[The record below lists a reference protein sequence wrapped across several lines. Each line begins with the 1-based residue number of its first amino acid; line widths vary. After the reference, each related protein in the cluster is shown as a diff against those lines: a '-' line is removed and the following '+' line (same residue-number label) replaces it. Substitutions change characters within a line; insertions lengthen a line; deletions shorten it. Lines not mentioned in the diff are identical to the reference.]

1 MTGTIPATINIPRI
15 CQDCDGF
22 ASVKVTLGGRDR
34 HGHLRTITTHCSGC
48 HGTGTL
54 PARRFRTS
62 DWAVAA

>member
-1 MTGTIPATINIPRI
+1 MTGTTPATINNPRI
-15 CQDCDGF
+15 CPDCDGF

-34 HGHLRTITTHCSGC
+34 RGHLRTITTHCRAC

-62 DWAVAA
+62 DWEVAA